1 MAQAKGSYSQ
11 IVFQFEST
19 YGADPGSPAGALLP
33 FNSFGLRSDR
43 NQIVPATITSTRNP
57 VMAIEGNM
65 DCKGPAVVPVDAINF
80 GFWLK
85 ALLGAPTEGG
95 GGGPTY
101 VHTYKVPTAV
111 PSMVLEAG
119 FLDIPYYLKFNGVKV
134 NSMSINFGED
144 AELVAN
150 LDLIAAKETGSAT
163 PFDASVAM
171 QTFSRFTM
179 AQLIIAEG
187 GSTSSIIGTANMTIK
202 NNLDGNSFVIGGG
215 GVRGDLPEG
224 VVEVSGNIK
233 AMFTSSTL
241 YAKAVASTES
251 SLKITATNGTNVLE
265 FFVPELHYKQS
276 GIPIE
281 TPGGI
286 WADLNFLGYYEN
298 NADSTAFKVT
308 LTNGFATYA

>member
-11 IVFQFEST
+11 VVFQFETT
-19 YGADPGSPAGALLP
+19 YGADPAPVAGALLP

-80 GFWLK
+80 GYWLK

-111 PSMVLEAG
+111 PSMLLEAG
-119 FLDIPYYLKFNGVKV
+119 FLDIPYYLKFNGCKV
-134 NSMSINFGED
+134 NSLSMDFGQD

-150 LDLIAAKETGSAT
+150 LDLMAAKETGSSS
-163 PFDASVAM
+163 PFDSGVAM
-171 QTFSRFTM
+171 DTFTRFTM
-179 AQLIIAEG
+179 KQLAIEEG
-187 GSTSSIIGTANMTIK
+187 GSSSAIIGNGNITIK
-202 NNLDGNSFVIGGG
+202 NNLDPNSYVIGSGG
-215 GVRGDLPEG
+215 YRGDLPEG

-233 AMFTSSTL
+233 AMFTASTL
-241 YAKAVASTES
+241 YAKAVNSTES
-251 SLKITATNGTNVLE
+251 ALKLTATNGSNVLE
-265 FFVPELHYKQS
+265 FYIPELHYKQS

-286 WADLNFLGYYEN
+286 WVDLNFLGYYEN
-298 NADSTAFKVT
+298 NAESTAFKVT
-308 LTNGFATYA
+308 LTNTKSTYA

>member
-1 MAQAKGSYSQ
+1 
-11 IVFQFEST
+11 
-19 YGADPGSPAGALLP
+19 LP

-43 NQIVPATITSTRNP
+43 NQIVPATITGTRNP

-80 GFWLK
+80 GYWLK

-95 GGGPTY
+95 GVGPTY

-111 PSMVLEAG
+111 PSMLLEAG
-119 FLDIPYYLKFNGVKV
+119 FLDIPYYLKFNGCKV
-134 NSMSINFGED
+134 NSMSIDFGQD

-150 LDLIAAKETGSAT
+150 LDLMAAKETGSSS

-171 QTFSRFTM
+171 QTFTRFTM
-179 AQLIIAEG
+179 KQLAIEEG
-187 GSTSSIIGTANMTIK
+187 GSSAICIGTGNISIK
-202 NNLDGNSFVIGGG
+202 NNLDGSSYCINGG

-233 AMFTSSTL
+233 AIFSSATL

-251 SLKITATNGTNVLE
+251 SLKLTATNGSNVLE
-265 FFVPELHYKQS
+265 FLVPELHYKQS

-286 WADLNFLGYYEN
+286 WVELNFLGYYEN

-308 LTNGFATYA
+308 LTNTLSTYA